1 MAEKVHNILGKKWPV
16 GNEMWLKTH
25 SLSLHTSKVG
35 FKSSKWF
42 ILAFISLQNLK
53 KRCMKIYVFAC

>member
-1 MAEKVHNILGKKWPV
+1 MAEKVHNIVGKKWPV

-35 FKSSKWF
+35 FKSFKVVYSSFYFSSKF
-42 ILAFISLQNLK
+42 K